1 LSVKKYGHSRLVP
14 IDLAFMV
21 NHLPPQAY
29 SKETLIQAYNWLRH
43 QPAQVQELAK
53 TPDVLVSLFSKAQ
66 MHGDA
71 YLNRS
76 HMQTFKTELKSLA
89 NMMGDFDSTAMQ
101 NEHTDEENLQKQIAQ
116 QNLGQAGSV
125 LGQQLASMQ
134 PSHAQ
139 ASSLQHLQQLQQQ
152 AQLQQQQLQKQQE
165 QIQQQQQLQKQQEQM
180 QQQQQLL
187 KQQEQMQQQAQLQQQ
202 QQLQKQQEQI
212 QQQQALQEAYIPQQ
226 IQMPPAVISQQQ
238 LQSQVQPPAVQPALD
253 MRSISMIQE
262 VKNQFNL
269 SSESEALR
277 LLISIGYQ
285 KIRTDL

>member
-1 LSVKKYGHSRLVP
+1 
-14 IDLAFMV
+14 MV

-43 QPAQVQELAK
+43 QPVQVQELAK

-71 YLNRS
+71 YMNRT

-89 NMMGDFDSTAMQ
+89 NMMGDFDSTALQ
-101 NEHTDEENLQKQIAQ
+101 NEHFEEESLQKQALQ
-116 QNLGQAGSV
+116 QNLGQTGTV
-125 LGQQLASMQ
+125 PGQQSSLTQ
-134 PSHAQ
+134 PSQ

-152 AQLQQQQLQKQQE
+152 AQIQQQQFQKQQEQIQQQQQLQKQQE
-165 QIQQQQQLQKQQEQM
+165 QIQQQQQLQKQQDQI
-180 QQQQQLL
+180 QL
-187 KQQEQMQQQAQLQQQ
+187 QAQLQQ
-202 QQLQKQQEQI
+202 QQLQKQQEQM
-212 QQQQALQEAYIPQQ
+212 QQQQAQQESYIPQQ
-226 IQMPPAVISQQQ
+226 VQMPPAVISQQQ
-238 LQSQVQPPAVQPALD
+238 LQTQVQPPTVQPALD